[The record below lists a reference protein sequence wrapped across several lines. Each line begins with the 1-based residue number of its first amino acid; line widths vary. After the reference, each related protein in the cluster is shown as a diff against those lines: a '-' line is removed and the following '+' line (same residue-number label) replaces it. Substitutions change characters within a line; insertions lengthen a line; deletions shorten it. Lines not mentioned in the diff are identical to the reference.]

1 MEVPQG
7 KLDGLQK
14 NKAKIEKELLKE
26 TDKLENER
34 KKYDCEIVHETI
46 HVPASNA
53 AVESLYSHVTEIK
66 NFKRSKLS
74 SKNLDDILALFYS
87 DLYMENPLTNFVK
100 SNVNK

>member
-46 HVPASNA
+46 FTTLSQVSKGGGRL
-53 AVESLYSHVTEIK
+53 VEDQTKH
-66 NFKRSKLS
+66 
-74 SKNLDDILALFYS
+74 
-87 DLYMENPLTNFVK
+87 
-100 SNVNK
+100 